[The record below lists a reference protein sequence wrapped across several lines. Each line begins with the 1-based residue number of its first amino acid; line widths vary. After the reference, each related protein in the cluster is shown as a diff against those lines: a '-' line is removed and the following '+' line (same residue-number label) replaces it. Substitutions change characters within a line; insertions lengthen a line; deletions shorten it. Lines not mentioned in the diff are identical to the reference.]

1 MNVFCGKAKS
11 FFVFVIAKKFVTM
24 QLSTNFSKQ

>member
-11 FFVFVIAKKFVTM
+11 FFVFVIAKKIRNYAALNQF
-24 QLSTNFSKQ
+24 